1 MRAADAWRSVL
12 IFGVDMKVAILI
24 ASLVLSAALVSHA
37 QSSWR
42 VFSPPDKSFRIE
54 TQVLLNRIDDMYGDT
69 SPGGYKAIDV
79 FGGKSKS
86 QGSFLIVILTPS
98 EEMRR
103 EHPNGNELGG
113 LQFMIGGDDA
123 QPLNEKAIIVRGL
136 KGKEFIYDRS
146 RGRILDAGERI
157 FILAYVGR
165 NAQDLTSPAAT
176 RFFNSFQSMLKG
188 RGTS

>member
-1 MRAADAWRSVL
+1 ML
-12 IFGVDMKVAILI
+12 IFCEDMKVAILV
-24 ASLVLSAALVSHA
+24 ASLILSAALVGHA
-37 QSSWR
+37 QSNWR

-54 TQVLLNRIDDMYGDT
+54 TPVLLNRIDDMYGDT
-69 SPGGYKAIDV
+69 SPEGYKAIDV

-103 EHPNGNELGG
+103 KNPNGNEIGG
-113 LQFMIGGDDA
+113 LEFVIGGDNA
-123 QPLNEKAIIVRGL
+123 QPLKEKAIIVRGL

-146 RGRILDAGERI
+146 RGQILDAGERI

-165 NAQDLTSPAAT
+165 NAKNLTSPAAT
-176 RFFNSFQSMLKG
+176 RFFNSFRSMLKE